1 MPGTYLSNLH
11 TVKFSAHFMQPINHK
26 KIKQTATARNK
37 NEYYRSKYAST
48 GNEILTECCLPK
60 DEPVINFSQL
70 NKHCTGHEN

>member
-1 MPGTYLSNLH
+1 MFEIFMPGTYLSNLH

-37 NEYYRSKYAST
+37 NEYYMSNYASN

-60 DEPVINFSQL
+60 GELAINF
-70 NKHCTGHEN
+70 

>member
-37 NEYYRSKYAST
+37 NEYYRSNYASN

-60 DEPVINFSQL
+60 DEFFINFSQI
-70 NKHCTGHEN
+70 NKYCTGHEK